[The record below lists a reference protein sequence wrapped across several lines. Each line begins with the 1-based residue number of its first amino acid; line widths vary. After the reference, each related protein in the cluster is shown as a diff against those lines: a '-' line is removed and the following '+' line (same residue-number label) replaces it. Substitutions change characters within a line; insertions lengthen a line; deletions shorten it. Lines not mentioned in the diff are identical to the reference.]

1 MVLGQVGDE
10 SGVPHAG
17 VLIEFAEAILDT
29 NPDRLR
35 AARHAVVG
43 AVGEAGLVDAAAVA
57 ANFNAIDRVADS
69 TGVPLEDEK
78 AALTE
83 DFREVLGINAFSVG
97 RHQ

>member
-1 MVLGQVGDE
+1 M
-10 SGVPHAG
+10 PHAG
-17 VLIEFAEAILDT
+17 VLVAFAEAILGTD
-29 NPDRLR
+29 PDQLS
-35 AARHAVVG
+35 AARQAVVQ

-69 TGVPLEDEK
+69 MGVPLEDEK

-83 DFREVLGINAFSVG
+83 DFRETLGINVFAAG